1 MASVTV
7 VAFGAGIGQAGRWHP
22 VLGEACAAR
31 TVFGWARVAE
41 GVEMGV
47 PTVQSHLCTQ
57 VFNDGR
63 GV

>member
-1 MASVTV
+1 

-41 GVEMGV
+41 GVETSM
-47 PTVQSHLCTQ
+47 PTVQSHLRAQ
-57 VFNDGR
+57 VFDGCR
-63 GV
+63 GI